1 MSAVLK
7 KKCPLRFEEQ
17 LGRNSELP
25 RYILSALVAG
35 CFFFFISTDRHQLL
49 MVEVTYELLICF
61 GDQGSNSCKTNSP
74 HPGFKVNKCLL
85 TSCCID
91 LCFIPFYEV
100 EWTDSIS

>member
-7 KKCPLRFEEQ
+7 KPTFPLRFEEQ

-25 RYILSALVAG
+25 WYILSALVAG
-35 CFFFFISTDRHQLL
+35 YFFFISTDRHQLL

-74 HPGFKVNKCLL
+74 HPESKVNKCLL

-91 LCFIPFYEV
+91 LCFFPV
-100 EWTDSIS
+100 KRVMK